1 MTMRSRTV
9 LSPSLA
15 AKLATLAYP
24 RENRDHELKTIIA
37 QLSALPASI
46 IVRASSEIAMAAQLG
61 WYPLM
66 HRLASGFGGEP
77 IYVRDLALMRR
88 NPDYAWIF
96 LFHPS
101 GHVREAALDTL
112 QTPPDSPFFL
122 SALVWRLND
131 WVEPVRRAAARYLQ
145 RVQLQISPEVAAS
158 SAPYLFNRRHAWG
171 RWRSEADLL
180 DEIFGRP
187 DVLPILV
194 GFLQQ
199 TANGPLAGHL
209 RHALRY
215 PGIDRYLPT
224 LAATAIQPQVRAV
237 AYRCL
242 LTGSVS
248 WFAGFERQWIDKV
261 YGISKRIPKFER
273 RPLRDVKPSPELF
286 WRAAR
291 DGSVV
296 VRRAAADALIAASVP
311 LPEEDRLIAFFEQ
324 DKNPSVRSRGDFLRR
339 RTRTA

>member
-9 LSPSLA
+9 LSSSLT
-15 AKLATLAYP
+15 AKLATLASP
-24 RENRDHELKTIIA
+24 RENRDHELKTILA
-37 QLSALPASI
+37 ELSALPAHLV
-46 IVRASSEIAMAAQLG
+46 VRASREIAMAAQLG
-61 WYPLM
+61 WYPLT
-66 HRLASGFGGEP
+66 HRLASGFAGEP

-112 QTPPDSPFFL
+112 QTPPDSPFLL

-131 WVEPVRRAAARYLQ
+131 WVEPVRRAATRYLQ
-145 RVQLQISPEVAAS
+145 RVQLRISPNVAAS
-158 SAPYLFNRRHAWG
+158 SAPYLLNRRYAWG
-171 RWRSEADLL
+171 RWGSEADLL

-187 DVLPILV
+187 DVLPILA
-194 GFLQQ
+194 GFLQR

-215 PGIDRYLPT
+215 PGIDQYLPT
-224 LAATAIQPQVRAV
+224 LAATAIQPKIRAI
-237 AYRCL
+237 AYHCL

-248 WFAGFERQWIDKV
+248 WVAGFERQWIDKV
-261 YGISKRIPKFER
+261 YGISKRVPKFER

-286 WRAAR
+286 WHAAR

-296 VRRAAADALIAASVP
+296 VRRAAADALIAASAPVP
-311 LPEEDRLIAFFEQ
+311 DEDRLIALFEQ
-324 DKNPSVRSRGDFLRR
+324 DKSPSVRSRGDFLRR
-339 RTRTA
+339 HLRSA